1 MTEQVVSK
9 EQPSAT
15 ESPMEVDVKENT
27 PVLEANDS
35 NTKDIPEFWL
45 FFSDNVVSSWD
56 SEGQQELSRQL
67 DEKEQ
72 NFETIVY
79 EVLMIVKDFPKR
91 LSIEKLQ
98 PFLNELLKDN
108 FRRSE
113 TFVLLFNCLTVNDNM
128 IQLLKSLNIESSIK
142 LNHLERTTLE
152 KLQLTS
158 RSYKQKT
165 FAYLRDNVYSFE
177 NYTLLG
183 ESNEGY
189 SRLVLLLTEY
199 FKGENSKYVIP
210 IMVDDVLKIMN
221 HFQLD
226 PVKCLDLIFTISAT
240 YSLNRLELILEFLK
254 QSPYWPEKLVQ
265 YQHKL
270 DIEAV
275 FKDISN
281 KNDSGGSLISSQLV
295 ASKITR
301 YNTDELTV
309 TDEFFLFV
317 SVLIHVG
324 FLKFSVIFDSLSD
337 QPDDAAEKLY
347 EIYKKMTE
355 VSIFEASASA
365 LALAGPLPDDD
376 DLDNGEDVTMTD
388 ALESN
393 PVKQLSPIEEF
404 QILSK
409 QKNSAKIEL
418 LKSFLSIGLYAESL
432 LILSKYPYL
441 PLIDD
446 QIASLIN
453 RFVSACIN
461 DYYESTTH
469 HTLHFKDFS
478 KPSTKTDSARIKT
491 FDPFEKEVSGKKTSF
506 FFDWRSLLP
515 EIKTREEFVKLCH
528 ELLHFNS
535 FRLTR
540 DPVLLSKICR
550 IIYHDILKHG
560 KSQEVL
566 DYWLPFYRSFIL
578 PCFPLLEENC
588 PLIQELF
595 NIIAEYPLEVR
606 YNLYGDLH
614 YNISKNV
621 SEIKLPYNKAEKQT
635 KDALK
640 RLSNTNIQTMMRKLA
655 KIALSNPIPCL
666 LVIVQQLESYDN
678 LNQLIVD
685 VSKYFN
691 DFTWDVLPFVIL
703 IRLTVNRPHYQSDG
717 INISQWLQ
725 SLSVFLGEIST
736 SSSLMNIKPLLVFI
750 IKLLY
755 RDNSLVLPI
764 LNQLLLSMGGIQ
776 KTANLTS
783 TQIIQL
789 NSERS
794 LKKIIYSVIQDKRLL
809 KTRPAS
815 RLVAS
820 LLKTGG
826 LSEIFILLCQLMS
839 KLQLD
844 VDKNH
849 QFLKV
854 LGQRIDDLSSLI
866 QLFTEFI
873 FSFVPS
879 DEFKDNFPS
888 LFELCS
894 DFNIDVAWA
903 FELWRNFSKECDVE
917 IIQRLKPDYDWE
929 YLTPQLYAFFWNLS
943 LYDIDYSPELYDDA
957 IKKVE
962 LQIAKIETQ
971 IKTASRTV
979 TGANIQ
985 ALKKEL
991 SELAHSQSNIPLDKE
1006 RHKEHSEKFKIEVQ
1020 EIRQDWFKDSGIDNA
1035 ADQTAAFLSY
1045 CILPRAT
1052 HSSFDAVTAGK
1063 AIFFLYEHCPKNFH
1077 LISLLQQLFSGKFLH
1092 QALFTSTSSEAENL
1106 GIFYSYVL
1114 EELNKWRIPDQYPL
1128 SDCEHERFLETLF
1141 NWHADLLADISK
1153 ALKAENFMSLH
1164 NAIVFLK
1171 TPASLFPT
1179 VESHC
1184 ESLLFTLDQVIS
1196 KDTRGDILLPARSL
1210 SGLIKARRSSW
1221 VLGWDFYAMD
1231 ANQKQASLLK
1241 KRAISR
1247 ISIEKR
1253 KKAEE
1258 EARKLEMEKNKAP
1271 NAYGLASL
1279 PVRRVGKVKTVN
1291 ESSTT
1296 LNPVDSSDTKKQAET
1311 QNENGKSKEGTKRA
1325 KLPEGPKKEHKRTK
1339 EEKRERQKEKER
1351 VREKEKGKQ
1360 KEKESEIEKDT
1371 NKDTEKESEKE
1382 SPKVKIENEKVP
1394 ETGQEKG
1401 SIEEIEREKR
1411 DKVKERT
1418 RPSENKFKEDSSKR
1432 KVDTKSDTPPHSNQD
1447 NLEGKAPG
1455 KSTREL
1461 LEARLKQ
1468 EKEFARQK
1476 NQTVVKNNSRP
1487 PSRSEKEAESVV
1499 DVRSE
1504 SQNDSRGDI
1513 KKEIPRFPRR
1523 SEYPS
1528 SRNYQRP
1535 NPIVGRGGLPQG
1547 PAQDR
1552 QDSDKPLPPPSQPP
1566 PGPYSASRGPSYS
1579 GRGAPRQPQSQTFQ
1593 SRQRGNQSGFRD
1605 RKRHRDDADYYS
1617 RGKRTYDPK
1626 GGNYHDREKR
1636 YD

>member
-9 EQPSAT
+9 GQPSAT
-15 ESPMEVDVKENT
+15 ESPMDVDVQGDT
-27 PVLEANDS
+27 PVLGTNDS
-35 NTKDIPEFWL
+35 NTRDIPEFWL

-56 SEGQQELSRQL
+56 SEGQQEISRQL

-79 EVLMIVKDFPKR
+79 ETLMIVKDFPKR

-108 FRRSE
+108 FKRSE
-113 TFVLLFNCLTVNDNM
+113 TFVLLFNCLTVNDSM
-128 IQLLKSLNIESSIK
+128 IQLLKSLDIETSIK

-177 NYTLLG
+177 NFTLLG

-199 FKGENSKYVIP
+199 FKGENTKYVIP

-240 YSLNRLELILEFLK
+240 YSLNRLELILDFLK
-254 QSPYWPEKLVQ
+254 QTPFWPEKIVQ
-265 YQHKL
+265 HQNKL

-309 TDEFFLFV
+309 TNEFFLFV
-317 SVLIHVG
+317 SVLIHIG

-347 EIYKKMTE
+347 EIYKRMTE
-355 VSIFEASASA
+355 VNIFEASASA

-376 DLDNGEDVTMTD
+376 DLDNSNGDDVTMKD
-388 ALESN
+388 ASEPN
-393 PVKQLSPIEEF
+393 PVKQLSPMEEF

-409 QKNSAKIEL
+409 QRNSAKIEL
-418 LKSFLSIGLYAESL
+418 LKSFLSIGLYMESL

-446 QIASLIN
+446 QIADLIN

-461 DYYESTTH
+461 DYYESSTH
-469 HTLHFKDFS
+469 HTLHLKDILEPTANS
-478 KPSTKTDSARIKT
+478 HSARIMT
-491 FDPFEKEVSGKKTSF
+491 FDPFEKEVSGKKTIF
-506 FFDWRSLLP
+506 FFDWKALLP
-515 EIKTREEFVKLCH
+515 EITTREEFVKLCH

-535 FRLTR
+535 FRLIR
-540 DPVLLSKICR
+540 DPILLSKICR
-550 IIYHDILKHG
+550 IIYHDISKHG

-578 PCFPLLEENC
+578 PCFPLLEGNC

-595 NIIAEYPLEVR
+595 RIIAEYPLEVR

-621 SEIKLPYNKAEKQT
+621 PEIKLPYNRAEKQT
-635 KDALK
+635 KNALK
-640 RLSNTNIQTMMRKLA
+640 RLSNTNIQTMTRKLA

-678 LNQLIVD
+678 LNELIVD
-685 VSKYFN
+685 VSQYFN
-691 DFTWDVLPFVIL
+691 DFTWDVLPLIIL
-703 IRLTVNRPHYQSDG
+703 IRLTVNRPHYQPDG

-736 SSSLMNIKPLLVFI
+736 SSSLMNIKPFLVFI

-755 RDNSLVLPI
+755 RDNSLVLPL

-776 KTANLTS
+776 KTSNLTS

-789 NSERS
+789 NSEHS
-794 LKKIIYSVIQDKRLL
+794 LKRIIYSVIQDKRLL

-826 LSEIFILLCQLMS
+826 LSEIFVLLCQLMT

-873 FSFVPS
+873 FFFVTP
-879 DEFKDNFPS
+879 DKFKQNFPT
-888 LFELCS
+888 LLELCS

-903 FELWRNFSKECDVE
+903 FELWRNFSKEYNVE
-917 IIQRLKPDYDWE
+917 IIQRIKPDYNWE

-943 LYDIDYSPELYDDA
+943 LYDVDYSPELYDDA

-985 ALKKEL
+985 VLKKEL

-1006 RHKEHSEKFKIEVQ
+1006 RHKKHSENFKREVQ
-1020 EIRQDWFKDSGIDNA
+1020 EVKQEWFKDFGIDKA

-1077 LISLLQQLFSGKFLH
+1077 LISLLQQLFSGRFLH

-1114 EELNKWRIPDQYPL
+1114 EELNKWRAPDEYPL
-1128 SDCEHERFLETLF
+1128 SDCEHDRFLETLF

-1196 KDTRGDILLPARSL
+1196 NDTRGDILLPARSL
-1210 SGLIKARRSSW
+1210 SGLIKARKSSW

-1231 ANQKQASLLK
+1231 AKQKQFLLLK
-1241 KRAISR
+1241 KRAINR
-1247 ISIEKR
+1247 IIIEKR
-1253 KKAEE
+1253 RKAEE
-1258 EARKLEMEKNKAP
+1258 EARKIEMEKNKAP

-1279 PVRRVGKVKTVN
+1279 PVRKVVKVETTI
-1291 ESSTT
+1291 ESPTT
-1296 LNPVDSSDTKKQAET
+1296 LNPVDFSDNKKQAEK
-1311 QNENGKSKEGTKRA
+1311 QYENGKSKEGTKKA

-1351 VREKEKGKQ
+1351 VRMKDKEKQQEKEGD
-1360 KEKESEIEKDT
+1360 IEKD
-1371 NKDTEKESEKE
+1371 NDKVTEKENKKE
-1382 SPKVKIENEKVP
+1382 SPKEKENEKAP
-1394 ETGQEKG
+1394 EKRV
-1401 SIEEIEREKR
+1401 EEVSSEGKEREIR
-1411 DKVKERT
+1411 DREQERP
-1418 RPSENKFKEDSSKR
+1418 RSSENDLKEDLSKR
-1432 KVDTKSDTPPHSNQD
+1432 RVDTKSDTPPHSNQD
-1447 NLEGKAPG
+1447 NSEVKAPG

-1476 NQTVVKNNSRP
+1476 NQTGGKNNSRP
-1487 PSRSEKEAESVV
+1487 PSRSEKEAESMT
-1499 DVRSE
+1499 DVRTE
-1504 SQNDSRGDI
+1504 SRNDFRGDV

-1523 SEYPS
+1523 NEYPS

-1535 NPIVGRGGLPQG
+1535 VSTVSRGLPQG
-1547 PAQDR
+1547 PARDR

-1566 PGPYSASRGPSYS
+1566 PGPYSTSRGPSYS
-1579 GRGAPRQPQSQTFQ
+1579 GRGGPRQPQSQTFQ
-1593 SRQRGNQSGFRD
+1593 SRDRGNQSGFRD
-1605 RKRHRDDADYYS
+1605 RKRHRDDTDYS
-1617 RGKRTYDPK
+1617 RGKRTYDSK
-1626 GGNYHDREKR
+1626 GSNYHDREKR